1 MNVKAAE
8 IVKPFRFSDRHKEK
22 LVERFAK
29 NPKGLRFVGDIQKI
43 VWLHVSNRDGN
54 KSVGAAAIAM
64 RSNASAVVKAAKQL
78 KKSVGLLD
86 DGEKGLLGQ
95 LMWTVDKQRYAPAAF
110 SVDQVAEAAYV
121 LEQAARKLT
130 PGGRG
135 GRTSLQLDA
144 LIREV
149 YVAYVVRQQSGTF
162 AGQGQRLRICAE
174 DLLECGRRTN
184 QDFIS
189 VDAQR
194 HQFVEKITGS
204 GTRLH
209 AVVTIIR

>member
-149 YVAYVVRQQSGTF
+149 YVAYVVRFGSTPELSLAKGNDF
-162 AGQGQRLRICAE
+162 AFALKICLNAAGE
-174 DLLECGRRTN
+174 QTKTLSQLMRN
-184 QDFIS
+184 AINS
-189 VDAQR
+189 
-194 HQFVEKITGS
+194 
-204 GTRLH
+204 
-209 AVVTIIR
+209 

>member
-22 LVERFAK
+22 AGGTIRQKSERAAV
-29 NPKGLRFVGDIQKI
+29 RWRYSKI

-149 YVAYVVRQQSGTF
+149 YVAYVVRFGSNPELSLAKGNDF
-162 AGQGQRLRICAE
+162 AFALKICLNAAGE
-174 DLLECGRRTN
+174 QTKTLSQLMRN
-184 QDFIS
+184 AINS
-189 VDAQR
+189 
-194 HQFVEKITGS
+194 
-204 GTRLH
+204 
-209 AVVTIIR
+209 